1 MMTEDNMRFVILATM
16 LSVLAV
22 PAFAQGPHGNGNGPP
37 HGVGGGG
44 PHFGNGGGGPPHG
57 FGGGKPPFVNPAP
70 IPLAG
75 AGLPALGLV
84 LGAYSLVRATRKRK
98 KPD

>member
-1 MMTEDNMRFVILATM
+1 MTTEDNMRFVILATM

-44 PHFGNGGGGPPHG
+44 PHFGNGGG
-57 FGGGKPPFVNPAP
+57 KPPFVNPAP